1 MMNRSLLVA
10 VVLSVVVAGCGGKE
24 KTPGTPSAGGNSE
37 SKSGSPA
44 ASGPGFKA
52 KLLVDKTW
60 KVTEASSDP
69 AVDLNGDG
77 KASTDLIASGE
88 IPECQLDDT
97 DMFHSDGTFE
107 ADHGA
112 LKCSPQER
120 AKDVGRWSFNAD
132 STVISTSLGGHE
144 SGLHVLELTETKLK
158 ESVNI
163 TRGNKN
169 YTFVVTFAVK

>member
-1 MMNRSLLVA
+1 MMNRNLLLA
-10 VVLSVVVAGCGGKE
+10 VVLSAVVAGCGGKE
-24 KTPGTPSAGGNSE
+24 KTPGTPSAGGS
-37 SKSGSPA
+37 SGAKSGSPA
-44 ASGPGFKA
+44 ASGPGIKA

-60 KVTEASSDP
+60 KVTEVTSDP

-77 KASTDLIASGE
+77 KANTDLIASGE

-97 DMFHSDGTFE
+97 DVYHSDGTFE

-132 STVISTSLGGHE
+132 STVISTSLGGRE
-144 SGLHVLELTETKLK
+144 SGLHVLELTGTTLK

-163 TRGNKN
+163 SKENRN
-169 YTFVVTFAVK
+169 YTFVVTFVAK